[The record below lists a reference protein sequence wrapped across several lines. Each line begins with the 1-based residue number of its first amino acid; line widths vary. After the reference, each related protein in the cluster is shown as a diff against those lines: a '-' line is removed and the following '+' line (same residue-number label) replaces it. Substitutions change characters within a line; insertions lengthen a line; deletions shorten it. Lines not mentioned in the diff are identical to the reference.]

1 MTWRLL
7 HVSGDF
13 NCLSILPPQH
23 FYSKQS
29 LLIYICTGIPQ
40 SGPGDVQVQWKGE
53 MPDSDVDDNE
63 SAPSQPTAPPME
75 QMDAVQGYNN
85 IGFDGMVAPPPS
97 YDDVVREPPQREQLQ
112 RYSSIV

>member
-1 MTWRLL
+1 MYQGISTVYQYYHL
-7 HVSGDF
+7 
-13 NCLSILPPQH
+13 NTSILSNV
-23 FYSKQS
+23 YWY
-29 LLIYICTGIPQ
+29 IYIICTGIPQ